1 MSLFMHDTQGKMSP
15 FFEDTLMTE
24 LWKPSVTV
32 AAIIERNG
40 YFLLVE
46 EETSDGV
53 RFNQPAGHLDPN
65 ESLIDAVARETLEE
79 AAHDFT
85 PKNLVGIYMSR
96 YLSSRTGLDVTYL
109 RFAFCGQLGEQHDR
123 PLDEGILR
131 AVWMTRDELLA
142 CEKKHR
148 SPLVLRC
155 VDDYL
160 AGKKMPLSMIYTHPS
175 TLSLAN
181 G

>member
-1 MSLFMHDTQGKMSP
+1 MSDI
-15 FFEDTLMTE
+15 
-24 LWKPSVTV
+24 WKPSVTV
-32 AAIIERNG
+32 AAVIERNG
-40 YFLLVE
+40 RFLLVE

-65 ESLIDAVARETLEE
+65 ETLMEAVARETLEE

-85 PKNLVGIYMSR
+85 PTALLGMYMSR
-96 YLSSRTGLDVTYL
+96 YVSSRTGLDVTYL
-109 RFAFCGQLGEQHDR
+109 RFAFTGQLGQQHDR
-123 PLDEGILR
+123 PLDHGILR
-131 AVWMTRDELLA
+131 TVWMTRDEMLS
-142 CEKKHR
+142 CEDKHR

-160 AGKKMPLSMIYTHPS
+160 AGQQAPLSIIYTHPS
-175 TLSLAN
+175 VVGVPN